1 MDTQSLIARIA
12 ELEVE
17 NAQLKM
23 RLATDY
29 LTGAFN
35 KDGFYAAALQQ
46 IKSNRRNG
54 ETSFVVFIDLDG
66 LKKINDT
73 FGHSHGCNSI
83 CEFARLTKS
92 CLREID
98 ILCRLGGDEFLLLI
112 SGNADVAMERLNH
125 QIEKFNKQSGLPY
138 QIGFSFGVSQAD
150 TCLCEKDLSDVI
162 DIADKLMYEHKK
174 RRKVQRAA

>member
-1 MDTQSLIARIA
+1 MNTQQLLNRIA
-12 ELEVE
+12 ELESE
-17 NAQLKM
+17 NKQLKN

-125 QIEKFNKQSGLPY
+125 QIDLFNKQSGLPY
-138 QIGFSFGVSQAD
+138 QIGFSFGISQAD
-150 TCLCEKDLSDVI
+150 GCCDEDQI
-162 DIADKLMYEHKK
+162 
-174 RRKVQRAA
+174 